1 MESLELI
8 NDIAEESRPR
18 RVSSLFMV
26 RSASRA
32 RMVGC
37 AMFAAAGFLVF
48 ATVLIATRPRGA
60 VADICK
66 TKSCGTLA
74 AELVKTMNTS
84 ADPCTVR
91 TRYEQLRLP
100 NSSSCSPCSPPC
112 RPCSCTAVCGR
123 VFRSCRWLLQCCGRN
138 QRGKGCCKQMCS
150 KAGTGIRASKGC
162 LEMVCMHGSTCT

>member
-18 RVSSLFMV
+18 RASLFMV

-48 ATVLIATRPRGA
+48 VTVLIATRPRGA
-60 VADICK
+60 AADICK

-91 TRYEQLRLP
+91 TRYEQLRYEQLRYEQLRP
-100 NSSSCSPCSPPC
+100 HSSSCRPLCRVAGCS
-112 RPCSCTAVCGR
+112 V
-123 VFRSCRWLLQCCGRN
+123 
-138 QRGKGCCKQMCS
+138 
-150 KAGTGIRASKGC
+150 
-162 LEMVCMHGSTCT
+162 LE

>member
-1 MESLELI
+1 MAAMESLELI

-91 TRYEQLRLP
+91 TRYEQLRP
-100 NSSSCSPCSPPC
+100 HNSSSCSQ
-112 RPCSCTAVCGR
+112 CSCIAGGR
-123 VFRSCRWLLQCCGRN
+123 VFRTVQVYCCSAVVGTKEERVAVSRCVRRQVRTYVQAKAAWKWCAFMG
-138 QRGKGCCKQMCS
+138 QRV
-150 KAGTGIRASKGC
+150 
-162 LEMVCMHGSTCT
+162 LE

>member
-1 MESLELI
+1 MDFLELVTSKKVPHYARFDWIILEQQHAVKINAVAMESLELI

-18 RVSSLFMV
+18 RASLFMV

-48 ATVLIATRPRGA
+48 VTVLIATRPRGA
-60 VADICK
+60 AADICK

-91 TRYEQLRLP
+91 TRYEQLRP
-100 NSSSCSPCSPPC
+100 HSSSCGPLC
-112 RPCSCTAVCGR
+112 RV
-123 VFRSCRWLLQCCGRN
+123 W
-138 QRGKGCCKQMCS
+138 RGVPYYEYM
-150 KAGTGIRASKGC
+150 
-162 LEMVCMHGSTCT
+162 

>member
-8 NDIAEESRPR
+8 NDIADESRPR

-91 TRYEQLRLP
+91 TRYEQLRP
-100 NSSSCSPCSPPC
+100 HNSSSCSQ
-112 RPCSCTAVCGR
+112 CSCIAMGGR
-123 VFRSCRWLLQCCGRN
+123 VFRTVQVLLLQCCGRN

-150 KAGTGIRASKGC
+150 KVGMGIRASKGC
-162 LEMVCMHGSTCT
+162 LEMVCIHGSTCT

>member
-1 MESLELI
+1 MELVSLDQPTIEEAENVANQVKRVAAMESLELI

-91 TRYEQLRLP
+91 TRYEQLRP
-100 NSSSCSPCSPPC
+100 HNSSSCSQ
-112 RPCSCTAVCGR
+112 CSCIAMGGRGFPYCAGVVVAVLWSEPKRKG
-123 VFRSCRWLLQCCGRN
+123 LL
-138 QRGKGCCKQMCS
+138 
-150 KAGTGIRASKGC
+150 
-162 LEMVCMHGSTCT
+162 